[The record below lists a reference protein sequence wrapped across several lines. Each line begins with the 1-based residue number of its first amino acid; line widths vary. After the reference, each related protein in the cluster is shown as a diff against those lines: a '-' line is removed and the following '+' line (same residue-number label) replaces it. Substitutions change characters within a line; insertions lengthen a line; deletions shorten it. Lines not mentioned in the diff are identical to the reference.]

1 MKGDRTEEGNEERPE
16 ELIGEELMGEFTS
29 EGATSQRWETI
40 KMEKKLPKLIPLV
53 VLFVAN

>member
-1 MKGDRTEEGNEERPE
+1 
-16 ELIGEELMGEFTS
+16 MGEFTS

-53 VLFVAN
+53 VLFVANLAAVHNYLTLSISLLLKF